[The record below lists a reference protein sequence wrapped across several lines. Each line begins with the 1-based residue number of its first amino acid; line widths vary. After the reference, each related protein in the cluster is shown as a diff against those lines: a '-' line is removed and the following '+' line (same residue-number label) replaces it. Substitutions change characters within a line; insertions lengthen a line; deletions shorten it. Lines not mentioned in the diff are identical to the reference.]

1 MTRAEQTEKEL
12 KTQGW
17 EYDHSAMVKGYHYAG
32 STEEMKS
39 KGGYDYCR
47 VYTSECHMR
56 CNGRYST
63 TFQVS
68 WVFRKER

>member
-12 KTQGW
+12 KAQGW

-32 STEEMKS
+32 TTEDMRS
-39 KGGYDYCR
+39 KDGYDFCR
-47 VYTSECHMR
+47 IYDSECHMG
-56 CNGRYST
+56 NGGF

-68 WVFRKER
+68 WVFKRER